1 MKVNK
6 QRMNESVQEASA
18 LLARLSP
25 GDLMILGARPGQ
37 GKTQMSLKLA
47 VEAMKSGR
55 RGVFFTLEYSA
66 ADVLNLFKGIGED
79 PADFQDVFEL
89 DVSDAINAEYIITKL
104 LNVPAGTVVIID
116 YLQLLDQKR
125 ENPELM
131 TQVRA
136 LKSFAIERDLTMV
149 FISQIDRSFDASAK
163 MFPSLSEIRLPN
175 PLDIRLFNKACFL
188 NNGQLQFSAIN

>member
-1 MKVNK
+1 MNMNK
-6 QRMNESVQEASA
+6 QKTNESVQEAGA
-18 LLARLSP
+18 LLSRLSH

-66 ADVLNLFKGIGED
+66 ADVMNLFKSIGED
-79 PADFQDVFEL
+79 PADFQDMFEF
-89 DVSDAINAEYIITKL
+89 DVSDAISAEYIIKRL
-104 LNVPAGTVVIID
+104 SNVPAGTVVIID

-131 TQVRA
+131 VQVQA
-136 LKSFAIERDLTMV
+136 LKSFALERGLTMV
-149 FISQIDRSFDASAK
+149 FISQIDRSFDASSGV
-163 MFPSLSEIRLPN
+163 FPSLSEVRLPN
-175 PLDIRLFNKACFL
+175 PLDMKLFNKACFL
-188 NNGQLQFSAIN
+188 NNGQLQFSAIS